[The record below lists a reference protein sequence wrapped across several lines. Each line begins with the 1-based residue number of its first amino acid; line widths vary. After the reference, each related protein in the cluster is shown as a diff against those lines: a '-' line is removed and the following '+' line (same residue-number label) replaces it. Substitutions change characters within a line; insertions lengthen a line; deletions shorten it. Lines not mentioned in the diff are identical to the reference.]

1 MARAMWTGLC
11 ASLVMALALAWPAR
25 ALAEPQS
32 QPYVVLVGISH
43 YADKQIQPRPH
54 AEADAK
60 ALYDL
65 FTDKGHLGADADHM
79 RLLLGTPNAKRHSE
93 PATHENI
100 LKALRWVASNARRS
114 DLVIF
119 AFIGEG
125 APLGER
131 HCYLASDST
140 FKDRAK
146 NSVGATDIEAALEKL
161 KSHRLCVF
169 LDANFKGF
177 DSGKEAAP
185 DLNVT
190 NFYKFSEYL
199 GSGDELPIGRA
210 IFMANQKAV
219 TTSLDLAKHGVFT
232 QALLDGLRGD
242 ADKEG
247 YEPDGSVTV
256 DELVEYLDKQIPALV
271 REHGKTKAEKEQL
284 PLALMGESSHF
295 VITHNP
301 AVIAKVQERL
311 EKFNKLARQEKLD
324 KDVIEE
330 GRRLLSRMPKLK
342 AYRSLRKDYQQL
354 ADGTMSVAAF
364 EKARAGIQD
373 RLKYKRAAALEWAAK
388 VIQATQILDAEYV
401 KTLNQ
406 GELVAWAVRGLYNSI
421 EEKIPDDIKERLEKA
436 KDLREGEL
444 TILLADVRQRLG
456 SRDDLDDHHDLDLA
470 LQRMTRHLDPY
481 TTYIDPETLK
491 RFQIETQ
498 AQFTGIG
505 IQIRKDTAR
514 DMLTVVTPIKD
525 SPAYKAGILAGDVIT
540 TIVREVDS
548 EGQPLD
554 KPEVTSTKGL
564 ALGDAVKMIL
574 GQPRTKV
581 KLVIE
586 REGTPS
592 PLEFQITRGRVEV
605 ETVIGVKRKT
615 DDSWT
620 YVIDPDN
627 RICYV
632 HLTSFAKNT
641 SRDLARALVQLRKQ
655 GIKGFILDLR
665 FNPGGLL
672 TSAVEISDLFIDDG
686 LIVTIKPRVGK
697 PNVFMGES
705 EGSLLDFPMVCL
717 VNGGSASGSEIV
729 SACLQDHNRAI
740 IMGERSYGKGSVQN
754 IQPFEKGELKLTTAS
769 FWRPSGKNLNKSS
782 TAGKDED
789 EWGVTPDKGYLL
801 KLSRKERVELE
812 EHLRNQEVIPRRDLA
827 AKEKKPEFKD
837 RQLEMALDYLRGQI
851 RTASRAPTRKAG

>member
-1 MARAMWTGLC
+1 
-11 ASLVMALALAWPAR
+11 MALAAAWPAR
-25 ALAEPQS
+25 AAAQAQS
-32 QPYVVLVGISH
+32 QPYVVLVGISD
-43 YADKQIQPRPH
+43 YADKQIKPRPH

-65 FTDKGHLGADADHM
+65 FTDKGHLGADGDHV
-79 RLLLGTPNAKRHSE
+79 RLLLGSADAKRHSE

-100 LKALRWVASNARRS
+100 TKALRWAASNARRG

-119 AFIGEG
+119 AFIGQG

-131 HCYLASDST
+131 TCYLASDST

-146 NSVGATDIEAALEKL
+146 NAVGATDIEAALEKL
-161 KSHRLCVF
+161 KSHHFCVF

-177 DSGKEAAP
+177 DPGKEP
-185 DLNVT
+185 SPELNVA
-190 NFYKFSEYL
+190 NFYKFAEYL
-199 GSGDELPIGRA
+199 GSGEQLPMGRA
-210 IFMANQKAV
+210 VFMATQKAV
-219 TTSLDLAKHGVFT
+219 TTSLDLDKHGAFT
-232 QALLDGLRGD
+232 QAVVDGLKGA

-247 YEPDGSVTV
+247 YEPDGVVTV
-256 DELVEYLDKQIPALV
+256 DELIEYLDKQIPKLV
-271 REHGKTKAEKEQL
+271 RQHGKTKAEKEQL
-284 PLALMGESSHF
+284 PLVLTGESSHF

-301 AVIAKVQERL
+301 AVTARVHERV
-311 EKFNKLARQEKLD
+311 EKFNKIARQDNLD
-324 KDVIEE
+324 REVVEE
-330 GRRLLSRMPKLK
+330 GRRLLSQMPKLE
-342 AYRSLRKDYQQL
+342 AYRALRKDYQQL
-354 ADGTMSVAAF
+354 ADGTMSAEKF
-364 EKARAGIQD
+364 EKARADVLD
-373 RLKYKRAAALEWAAK
+373 RLKYKRTAALEWAAK
-388 VIQATQILDAEYV
+388 VVQATQILETEYV
-401 KTLNQ
+401 KNINQ

-421 EEKIPDDIKERLEKA
+421 EEKIPQDIKDRLEKA
-436 KDLREGEL
+436 KELREGEL

-456 SRDDLDDHHDLDLA
+456 TREDLDNHHDLDYA
-470 LQRMTRHLDPY
+470 LQRMLRHLDPY
-481 TTYIDPETLK
+481 TTYIDPETLA
-491 RFQIETQ
+491 RFRTETQ
-498 AQFTGIG
+498 GQFTGIG

-514 DMLTVVTPIKD
+514 DMLMVVSPIKD

-540 TIVREVDS
+540 TIVREVDNK
-548 EGQPLD
+548 GNPLD

-564 ALGDAVKMIL
+564 ALSDAVKMIL

-586 REGTPS
+586 REGSPS
-592 PLEFQITRGRVEV
+592 PLEFEITRGRVEV
-605 ETVIGVKRKT
+605 ETVIGAKRKK
-615 DDSWT
+615 DDSWD

-632 HLTSFAKNT
+632 RLTSFAKKT
-641 SRDLARALVQLRKQ
+641 SVDLARALVQLRKQ
-655 GIKGFILDLR
+655 GIKGFVLDLR

-672 TSAVEISDLFIDDG
+672 QSAVEISDMFIDDG

-729 SACLQDHNRAI
+729 SACLQDHNRAL

-754 IQPFEKGELKLTTAS
+754 IQSFEEGELKFTTAS

-782 TAGKDED
+782 TSGKEED
-789 EWGVTPDKGYLL
+789 EWGVTPDKGYVL
-801 KLSRKERVELE
+801 KLSRKEQVELD

-827 AKEKKPEFKD
+827 AKEKKSTFKD
-837 RQLEMALDYLRGQI
+837 RQLELALDYLRGQI
-851 RTASRAPTRKAG
+851 KTASRAATRKAG